1 MKIGVI
7 VRATVSLLRGRFWKI
22 WIFVLYLG
30 CNKTLAEDS
39 TDAKFTCQSDGTDG
53 KIEVGTVCKL
63 DCNNGIMDISVTKY
77 REVTCVGC
85 NSTNPQKDCPDG
97 GPWKDSKGDEIPL
110 ETLPGICKACIHNKD
125 PIIEGIRY
133 EWQCFEN
140 HEDIPLNTTTPAGRE
155 ETAQPDSK
163 ETRRKSRRRVRRD
176 VLGRLLDLGS
186 HCTITCGN
194 RNATSS
200 SDNKSN
206 ESFTIEC
213 VPAQSVRERHN
224 RWVVKGTNTTY
235 KEEDIELDC
244 PGI

>member
-30 CNKTLAEDS
+30 CNKTLAEES
-39 TDAKFTCQSDGTDG
+39 TRAKFTCQSDGTDG

-140 HEDIPLNTTTPAGRE
+140 HEDIPPNTTPAGRE
-155 ETAQPDSK
+155 ETAQLDSK
-163 ETRRKSRRRVRRD
+163 ETRRTSRRRVRRD
-176 VLGRLLDLGS
+176 VLGHPLDLWS

-200 SDNKSN
+200 GDNKSN

-213 VPAQSVRERHN
+213 VPAQSVKERHN
-224 RWVVKGTNTTY
+224 RWVVKGTDVTY

-244 PGI
+244 PGK

>member
-30 CNKTLAEDS
+30 CNKKLAEES
-39 TDAKFTCQSDGTDG
+39 TGAKFTCQSDGTDG

-110 ETLPGICKACIHNKD
+110 ETLPGICKACIHNED
-125 PIIEGIRY
+125 PIFEGIRY

-200 SDNKSN
+200 GDNKSN

-213 VPAQSVRERHN
+213 VPAQSVKERHN
-224 RWVVKGTNTTY
+224 RWVVKGTDVTY

-244 PGI
+244 PGK

>member
-30 CNKTLAEDS
+30 CNKTLAEES
-39 TDAKFTCQSDGTDG
+39 TRAKFTCQSDGTDG
-53 KIEVGTVCKL
+53 KIEVGTVCEL
-63 DCNNGIMDISVTKY
+63 GCTIMDVNMTKY
-77 REVTCVGC
+77 GEVTCVGC
-85 NSTNPQKDCPDG
+85 NSTDPQKDCPDG

-110 ETLPGICKACIHNKD
+110 ETLPGICKACIHNED
-125 PIIEGIRY
+125 PIFEGIRY

-140 HEDIPLNTTTPAGRE
+140 HEDIPPNTTTAGRE
-155 ETAQPDSK
+155 ERAQQKSG
-163 ETRRKSRRRVRRD
+163 ETRRTSRRRVRRD
-176 VLGRLLDLGS
+176 VLGHPLDLWS

-200 SDNKSN
+200 SNNNKSN

-224 RWVVKGTNTTY
+224 RWVVKGTDVTY

-244 PGI
+244 PGK

>member
-1 MKIGVI
+1 MLARDST
-7 VRATVSLLRGRFWKI
+7 RAT
-22 WIFVLYLG
+22 
-30 CNKTLAEDS
+30 
-39 TDAKFTCQSDGTDG
+39 FTCRSDGTDG

-63 DCNNGIMDISVTKY
+63 DCEIMDISVTKY

-85 NSTNPQKDCPDG
+85 NSTNPEKDCPDG

-125 PIIEGIRY
+125 PIVQGIRY

-140 HEDIPLNTTTPAGRE
+140 HEDIPQNTTRAGRE
-155 ETAQPDSK
+155 ETAQQKSK
-163 ETRRKSRRRVRRD
+163 ETRRTSRRRVRLD
-176 VLGRLLDLGS
+176 VLGHPLDLWS

-224 RWVVKGTNTTY
+224 RWVVKGTDVTY

>member
-7 VRATVSLLRGRFWKI
+7 ARATVKLMRGRFWKI

-30 CNKTLAEDS
+30 CNKTLAEES
-39 TDAKFTCQSDGTDG
+39 TRAKFTCQSEGTDG
-53 KIEVGTVCKL
+53 KIEVGTVCNL
-63 DCNNGIMDISVTKY
+63 YCEIMDISVTKY
-77 REVTCVGC
+77 GEVTCVGC

-110 ETLPGICKACIHNKD
+110 ETLPGICKACIHNED
-125 PIIEGIRY
+125 PIFEGIRY

-176 VLGRLLDLGS
+176 VLGHPLDLWS

>member
-7 VRATVSLLRGRFWKI
+7 ARAIESLLRGRFWKI

-30 CNKTLAEDS
+30 CNKTLAVDS
-39 TDAKFTCQSDGTDG
+39 TRATFSCRSDGTDG

-63 DCNNGIMDISVTKY
+63 ECEIMDISVTKY

-97 GPWKDSKGDEIPL
+97 GPWKDSKGDEISL
-110 ETLPGICKACIHNKD
+110 DVLPGICKACIHNKD
-125 PIIEGIRY
+125 PIVQGIRY

-140 HEDIPLNTTTPAGRE
+140 HEDVPPNTTTAGRE
-155 ETAQPDSK
+155 ETAQQKSG
-163 ETRRKSRRRVRRD
+163 ETRRRSRRRVRRD
-176 VLGRLLDLGS
+176 VLGHPLDLWS

-224 RWVVKGTNTTY
+224 RWVVKGTDITY

>member
-1 MKIGVI
+1 M
-7 VRATVSLLRGRFWKI
+7 RGRFWKI

-30 CNKTLAEDS
+30 CNKTLAEES
-39 TDAKFTCQSDGTDG
+39 TRAKFTCQSDGTDG

-63 DCNNGIMDISVTKY
+63 DCDNGIMDISVTKY
-77 REVTCVGC
+77 GEVTCVGC

-97 GPWKDSKGDEIPL
+97 GPWKDSKGGEIPL
-110 ETLPGICKACIHNKD
+110 ETLPGICKACIHNED
-125 PIIEGIRY
+125 PIFEGIRY

>member
-39 TDAKFTCQSDGTDG
+39 TRATFTCQSEGTDG
-53 KIEVGTVCKL
+53 KIEVGTVCNL
-63 DCNNGIMDISVTKY
+63 YCEIMDISVTKY
-77 REVTCVGC
+77 GEVTCVGC

-110 ETLPGICKACIHNKD
+110 ETLPGICKACIHNED
-125 PIIEGIRY
+125 PIFEGIRY

-140 HEDIPLNTTTPAGRE
+140 HEDIPPNTTTAGRE
-155 ETAQPDSK
+155 EIAQQKSG
-163 ETRRKSRRRVRRD
+163 ETRRTSRRRVRRD
-176 VLGRLLDLGS
+176 VLGHPLDLWS

-200 SDNKSN
+200 GDNKSN

-213 VPAQSVRERHN
+213 VPAQSVKERHN
-224 RWVVKGTNTTY
+224 RWVVKGTDVTY

-244 PGI
+244 PGK

>member
-7 VRATVSLLRGRFWKI
+7 ARATVSLLRGRFWKI

-30 CNKTLAEDS
+30 CNKTLARDS
-39 TDAKFTCQSDGTDG
+39 TRATFTCQSDGVDG
-53 KIEVGTVCKL
+53 KIEVGTVCNL
-63 DCNNGIMDISVTKY
+63 YCSIMDVSMTKY
-77 REVTCVGC
+77 GEVTCVGC

-110 ETLPGICKACIHNKD
+110 DTLPGICKSCIRNED

-140 HEDIPLNTTTPAGRE
+140 HENTTTAGRE
-155 ETAQPDSK
+155 ETAQQKSK
-163 ETRRKSRRRVRRD
+163 ETRRTSRRRVRRD
-176 VLGRLLDLGS
+176 VLGRPLDLGS

-224 RWVVKGTNTTY
+224 RWVVKGTDVTY

>member
-7 VRATVSLLRGRFWKI
+7 ARATVSLLRGRFWKI

-39 TDAKFTCQSDGTDG
+39 TRANFTCRSDGVDG
-53 KIEVGTVCKL
+53 KIEVGTVCNL
-63 DCNNGIMDISVTKY
+63 YCSIMDVSMTKY
-77 REVTCVGC
+77 GEVTCVGC

-97 GPWKDSKGDEIPL
+97 GLWKDSKGDEIPL
-110 ETLPGICKACIHNKD
+110 ETLPGICKSCIRNED

-140 HEDIPLNTTTPAGRE
+140 HENTTTAGRE
-155 ETAQPDSK
+155 ETAQQKSK
-163 ETRRKSRRRVRRD
+163 ETRRTSRRRVRRD
-176 VLGRLLDLGS
+176 VLGRPLDLGS

-224 RWVVKGTNTTY
+224 RWVVKGTDVTY